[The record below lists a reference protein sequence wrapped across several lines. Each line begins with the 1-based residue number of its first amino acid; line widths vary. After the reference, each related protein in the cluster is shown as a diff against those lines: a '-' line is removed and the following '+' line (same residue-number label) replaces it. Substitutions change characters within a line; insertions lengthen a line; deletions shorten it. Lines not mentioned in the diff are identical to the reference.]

1 MGILE
6 KPSQARVCC
15 PPFVLPLASM
25 GILGKPSQARVR
37 CPPFVLQ
44 LASLGVPGKP
54 SQVVSL
60 LAILC
65 LKVLFGLCFPFR
77 RNHSHSL
84 RHRVLVRF
92 NFLSSIF
99 HPKSTSSPS
108 KPSSF
113 RNDIQK

>member
-84 RHRVLVRF
+84 RHPCTCSIQLPLLH
-92 NFLSSIF
+92 LSSEIYII
-99 HPKSTSSPS
+99 SV
-108 KPSSF
+108 
-113 RNDIQK
+113 